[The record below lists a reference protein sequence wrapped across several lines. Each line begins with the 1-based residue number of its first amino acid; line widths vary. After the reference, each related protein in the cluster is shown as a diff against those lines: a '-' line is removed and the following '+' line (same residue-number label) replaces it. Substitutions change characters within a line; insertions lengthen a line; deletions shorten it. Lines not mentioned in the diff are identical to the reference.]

1 MPHLP
6 HSPRL
11 TPPRPWTRLSDS
23 EWAALLPYLLH
34 RSPQGRPIPELR
46 ARMDAIFHIAC
57 TQAPWRE
64 VPGAYGKPDTIARY
78 FRRLTHA
85 GLWPRLLEALAEAG
99 PAHPLRAIE
108 YFILRAARRA
118 HRILGHRFLLL
129 IRRIGLRTALPGPPW
144 LLPDPLLSETLAR
157 LPFPVRLLA
166 GRAPKSRCKAWFSS
180 LSRLLRDAGG
190 RARIPRSVRLAW
202 A

>member
-1 MPHLP
+1 MPLP
-6 HSPRL
+6 HASRL
-11 TPPRPWTRLSDS
+11 TPPRPWSKLSDS

-46 ARMDAIFHIAC
+46 ARMDAIFHTAC
-57 TQAPWRE
+57 THSPWRE
-64 VPGAYGKPDTIARY
+64 VPPEFGKPDTVSRY

-85 GLWPRLLEALAEAG
+85 GLWPRLLEALAEAA

-108 YFILRAARRA
+108 HFIVRAARRA

-129 IRRIGLRTALPGPPW
+129 IRRIGLRSALPAPPW

-157 LPFPVRLLA
+157 LPIRAALFATAAPRS
-166 GRAPKSRCKAWFSS
+166 GRAAWFSS

-190 RARIPRSVRLAW
+190 RARIPRAVRLGW
-202 A
+202 P